1 MHVGRDSQHKEVPS
15 VKFVEKQDSNW
26 DRPEPEPVI
35 HTGKT
40 SLTDQS
46 F

>member
-1 MHVGRDSQHKEVPS
+1 MLQMRKQEVK
-15 VKFVEKQDSNW
+15 VTWFVEKQDSNW

-35 HTGKT
+35 HSGKT
-40 SLTDQS
+40 LLTDQS